1 MPLKASIDIGTNST
15 RLLVVDVRADGTLN
29 PLEQHERITKLGEG
43 VSLHGDLHPEA
54 MNRVI
59 AALVEYQRV
68 IRDYDVDETHV
79 LATSATR
86 DARNR
91 EAFLQKIQ
99 SQTGWTCRVLSGQEE
114 AYLSF
119 LGVISDFECKDFL
132 VCDVGGGSSE
142 FIRSAKRQ
150 IALVK
155 SINIGSRCL
164 TRQFLHSNPTQPQEI
179 ANLELFVESELKSN
193 LRSDGGIEKI
203 VAVGG
208 TAATLALIDAAWPE
222 QQAHKVHHYELM
234 AENLEEIITD
244 LSEKSIEQRR
254 GIIGLHPQRAD
265 IILAGTLIFQEIMKY
280 FNKEMITVSLR
291 DLMFGVFVEK
301 N

>member
-15 RLLVVDVRADGTLN
+15 RLLIVDVKKDGALN
-29 PLEQHERITKLGEG
+29 PVEHHERITKLGG
-43 VSLHGDLHPEA
+43 GMSPHRDLHPEA

-59 AALVEYQRV
+59 AALNEYQNV
-68 IRDYDVDETHV
+68 IRDYDIQATHV

-91 EAFLQKIQ
+91 GALIQKIHAE
-99 SQTGWTCRVLSGQEE
+99 TGWDCRVLSGQEE
-114 AYLSF
+114 AQLSF
-119 LGVISDFECKDFL
+119 LGVISDFECENLL

-142 FIRSAKRQ
+142 FIRSQKRD
-150 IALVK
+150 IVFAK
-155 SINIGSRCL
+155 SIDIGSGRL
-164 TRQFLHSNPTQPQEI
+164 TRRFLHADPAQPQQVAE
-179 ANLELFVESELKSN
+179 LELFVQSAIKSN
-193 LRSDGGIEKI
+193 LKRDGKIEKL

-208 TAATLALIDAAWPE
+208 TAATLALIDAGRPE
-222 QQAHKVHHYELM
+222 QQAHKVHHYEL
-234 AENLEEIITD
+234 AADKLTKIIAD

-254 GIIGLHPQRAD
+254 GIIGLHPRRAD
-265 IILAGTLIFQEIMKY
+265 VILGGALIFQEILKY
-280 FNKEMITVSLR
+280 LQMESITVSLR